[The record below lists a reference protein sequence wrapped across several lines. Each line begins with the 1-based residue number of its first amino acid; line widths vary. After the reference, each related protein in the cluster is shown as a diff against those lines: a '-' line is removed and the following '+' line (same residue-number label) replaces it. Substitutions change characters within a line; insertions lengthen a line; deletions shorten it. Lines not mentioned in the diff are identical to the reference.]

1 MEIVTKGSI
10 WFEQA
15 PYIGGEIAV
24 KKLHPLIGLND
35 EPFDN
40 EFRTLSQIHHQNVVQ
55 LIGYCHESQVNF
67 VKQGNET
74 IKAKVMERI
83 LCFEYMQ
90 GGSLDKHIKGSLI
103 IYLILLLLGYL
114 IRFIYIFN

>member
-40 EFRTLSQIHHQNVVQ
+40 EFRTLSQIHHQNVV
-55 LIGYCHESQVNF
+55 
-67 VKQGNET
+67 
-74 IKAKVMERI
+74 
-83 LCFEYMQ
+83 
-90 GGSLDKHIKGSLI
+90 
-103 IYLILLLLGYL
+103 
-114 IRFIYIFN
+114 